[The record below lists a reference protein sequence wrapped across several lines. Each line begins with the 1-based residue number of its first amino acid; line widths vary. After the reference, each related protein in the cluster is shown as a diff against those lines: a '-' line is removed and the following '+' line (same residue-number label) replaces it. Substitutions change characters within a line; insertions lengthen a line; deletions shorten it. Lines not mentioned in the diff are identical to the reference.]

1 VEGALMDAFAGI
13 VLFVGAFIVL
23 VWAIYSALPS
33 GKKQPRR
40 LRRSRGSF
48 DGNRLAQSIIDVMI
62 VSMFMHS
69 GDHHHDD

>member
-1 VEGALMDAFAGI
+1 MDPFAGI
-13 VLFVGAFIVL
+13 VLIFGIFTVL

-40 LRRSRGSF
+40 PRRSRGSL
-48 DGNRLAQSIIDVMI
+48 DANRLAQTVIDVMI

-69 GDHHHDD
+69 GNHHDDH